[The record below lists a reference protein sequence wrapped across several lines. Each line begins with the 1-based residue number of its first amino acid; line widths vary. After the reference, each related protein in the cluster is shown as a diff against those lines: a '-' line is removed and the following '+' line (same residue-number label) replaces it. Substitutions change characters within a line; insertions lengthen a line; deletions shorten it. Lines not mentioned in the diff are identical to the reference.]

1 MRPAS
6 KQLAAATLAG
16 SAALVGLW
24 AQLAPR
30 SFYESFPLPDHHW
43 IAPTGAF
50 NEHFVRDVGGLYL
63 ALTVVSAW
71 AAIRPTLEITRL
83 AGVAWSVFN
92 LPHLLFHVGHLDE
105 FGRVDQIGNV
115 LTLAGLVALGLVLLA
130 PQPVR
135 RVTDTPRRPAARWYR
150 AAVRR
155 R

>member
-1 MRPAS
+1 MSPAP

-24 AQLAPR
+24 AQLAPG
-30 SFYESFPLPDHHW
+30 SFYRSFPLPDHHW
-43 IAPTGAF
+43 IAPTGAY
-50 NEHFVRDVGGLYL
+50 NEHFVRDLGGLYL

-71 AAIRPTLEITRL
+71 AAIRPSREITRL
-83 AGVAWSVFN
+83 AGTAWSIFN
-92 LPHLLFHVGHLDE
+92 LPHLLFHAGHLDE

-115 LTLAGLVALGLVLLA
+115 LTLAVLAALGLVLLA
-130 PQPVR
+130 PQPAGGVA
-135 RVTDTPRRPAARWYR
+135 DTPRRPSARWYR